1 MSSEVKE
8 WKGKPILVLRKSELE
23 KWGFTFGMAKAKL
36 IVQHFQDIENFVRDY
51 EKPVKADLE

>member
-23 KWGFTFGMAKAKL
+23 KWGFTFGMPWTVNIL
-36 IVQHFQDIENFVRDY
+36 
-51 EKPVKADLE
+51 